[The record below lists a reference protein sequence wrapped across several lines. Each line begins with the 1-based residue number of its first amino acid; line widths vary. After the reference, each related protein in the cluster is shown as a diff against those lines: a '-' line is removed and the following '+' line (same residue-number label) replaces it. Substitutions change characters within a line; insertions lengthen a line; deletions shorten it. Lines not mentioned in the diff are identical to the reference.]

1 MNYRQLASTEQ
12 AAAQRQQ
19 EYETMINS
27 LSANRV
33 GSDADVIVAKQN
45 EMKWKQKCQE
55 LIGKLDNEV
64 SAYNLTATFGLLM
77 FVVCCL

>member
-1 MNYRQLASTEQ
+1 
-12 AAAQRQQ
+12 
-19 EYETMINS
+19 MINS

-64 SAYNLTATFGLLM
+64 LFNIASYQQRVHISNNGSLLPLMNLLGS
-77 FVVCCL
+77 

>member
-1 MNYRQLASTEQ
+1 MDSRQLASTEQ

-64 SAYNLTATFGLLM
+64 SAHYLAVYFR
-77 FVVCCL
+77 F